1 MNKTDKPQQSGN
13 GHNNKANSQQ
23 NQPKRKPPDT
33 SIVAAAGTRRGEVM
47 RASRRNSQ
55 LVNARATQ
63 HIVDV
68 PVNKNEYNGR
78 EGQQFT
84 TGDLRRANQLPIA
97 KEKTL
102 KVIPLGGLGE
112 MGIGKNMA
120 LLEYEND
127 IIVIDM
133 GLLFPGNDYPGINY
147 MVCDISYLEQRKNKL
162 RGIIF
167 THAHLDHVGAV
178 KHLLKKLPA
187 PVYGSKFTI
196 SMIERQMEEDP
207 SGFKPNLNVLNP
219 DIHERVQLGDSFKV
233 ELVRVNHSVP
243 DATAVVVTTPVGTV
257 IHTGDWRFEENP
269 VDGKKFDLDRMAE
282 IAKDGVLLL
291 MNESTNCEYM
301 DEIVNGE
308 PQIKESFSEI
318 MNREGRIII
327 SAFSSQIHRI
337 QSILDAAAQHNRK
350 VAFAGYS
357 MIQNLEVALR
367 AGSIKIPKDVVVKMD
382 DIIKLPDSKVV
393 VVATGSQ
400 GEMNAV
406 LWRMATGAH
415 RHIKVKPSDTI
426 VFSSNPIPGN
436 ETNVIRTVDGLMREG
451 SHVLE
456 NRIREFD
463 GCGPLHI
470 SGHGNYHDH
479 VKLLNTIKPKFYMP
493 IHGEFHMLVHNA
505 ELAHRELKL
514 PKDNIFVMDNGDILE
529 LTANQAVKTGRVK
542 VGSIMY
548 DNSGEEV
555 SEVVLK
561 DRLHMS
567 TDGIFTVILTV
578 SKQGQLLTSP
588 DIISRGFIYLRD
600 SEELMNKIRSY
611 LKQKLS
617 RAYSGNRPD
626 LDDLK
631 KAIRE
636 DITHILYDETERTPI
651 VIPVINEVNSQ
662 SHQRGRSNGAHTNQ
676 APAPR

>member
-1 MNKTDKPQQSGN
+1 MGQQRLKTPAPDDRRKQTNKKHT
-13 GHNNKANSQQ
+13 
-23 NQPKRKPPDT
+23 PDT
-33 SIVAAAGTRRGEVM
+33 AVLAGTATRRGEVM
-47 RASRRNSQ
+47 RASRRNSD
-55 LVNARATQ
+55 LINAKASQ
-63 HIVDV
+63 HIINV
-68 PVNKNEYNGR
+68 PVNKNEFNGR
-78 EGQQFT
+78 QGQQFT
-84 TGDLRRANQLPIA
+84 TGDLRRASQLPIA

-147 MVCDISYLEQRKNKL
+147 MVADITYLEERKHKI
-162 RGIIF
+162 RGLIF

-178 KHLLKKLPA
+178 KHLLKRLPA

-196 SMIERQMEEDP
+196 SMIQRQMEEDP
-207 SGFKPNLNVLNP
+207 TGYSPNLNVLNP
-219 DIHERVQLGDSFKV
+219 DTHEKVKLGDAFTI
-233 ELVRVNHSVP
+233 ELIRVNHSVP
-243 DATAVVVTTPVGTV
+243 DSTAVAIKTPVGLV
-257 IHTGDWRFEENP
+257 IHSGDWRFEDNP
-269 VDGKKFDLDRMAE
+269 VDGKKFDLERMAE
-282 IAKDGVLLL
+282 VAKDGVLLL

-301 DEIVNGE
+301 DKIEHGEID
-308 PQIKESFSEI
+308 IKESFKEV
-318 MNREGRIII
+318 MKRPGRIII

-337 QSILDAAAQHNRK
+337 QSVLEAAQVNNRH

-357 MIQNLEVALR
+357 MIQNIEVALR
-367 AGSIKIPKDVVVKMD
+367 AGALKVPNGVIMKMD
-382 DIIKLPDSKVV
+382 DIIKLPDGKVV
-393 VVATGSQ
+393 VVCTGSQ

-406 LWRMATGAH
+406 LWRMATGSH
-415 RHIKVKPSDTI
+415 RHIKVKPQDTI

-436 ETNVIRTVDGLMREG
+436 EINVVKTVDGLMREG

-463 GCGPLHI
+463 GCGPLHL

-479 VKLLNTIKPKFYMP
+479 VKLINILKPKFYMP

-505 ELAHRELKL
+505 ELIHREFKT
-514 PKDNIFVMDNGDILE
+514 PRENIFVMDNGDVLE
-529 LTANQAVKTGRVK
+529 LTAKQAAKTGRVK
-542 VGSIMY
+542 VGSVMY
-548 DNSGEEV
+548 DGAAEEV

-567 TDGIFTVILTV
+567 TEGIFTVILTID
-578 SKQGQLLTSP
+578 KATRQFMTSP

-600 SEELMNKIRSY
+600 SEELMSKIRRY
-611 LKQKLS
+611 LKQKVIK
-617 RAYSGNRPD
+617 AYAADQPD

-631 KAIRE
+631 KSIRE
-636 DITHILYDETERTPI
+636 DVAHILYDETERTPI
-651 VIPVINEVNSQ
+651 VIVVINEVS
-662 SHQRGRSNGAHTNQ
+662 RSKEPTAVQ
-676 APAPR
+676 PR

>member
-1 MNKTDKPQQSGN
+1 
-13 GHNNKANSQQ
+13 
-23 NQPKRKPPDT
+23 
-33 SIVAAAGTRRGEVM
+33 M
-47 RASRRNSQ
+47 RASRRNTQ
-55 LVNARATQ
+55 LVNAKATQ
-63 HIVDV
+63 HIIDV
-68 PVNKNEYNGR
+68 PVNKNEFNGR

-120 LLEYEND
+120 LLEYEQD

-147 MVCDISYLEQRKNKL
+147 MVPDISYLEARKNRI
-162 RGIIF
+162 RGVIF

-178 KHLLKKLPA
+178 KHLLKKIPA

-196 SMIERQMEEDP
+196 SMVQRQMEEDS
-207 SGFKPNLNVLNP
+207 SGFKPNMNVLNP
-219 DIHERVQLGDSFKV
+219 DAHERVQLGESFKV

-243 DATAVVVTTPVGTV
+243 DSTAVVVTTPVGTV
-257 IHTGDWRFEENP
+257 IDTGDWRFEEQP
-269 VDGKKFDLDRMAE
+269 MDGKKFDLNRLEE

-301 DEIVNGE
+301 AETSYGE
-308 PQIKESFSEI
+308 PEIKESFDEI
-318 MNREGRIII
+318 MNRDGRIII

-337 QSILDAAAQHNRK
+337 QSILEAAHKHDRK

-367 AGSIKIPKDVVVKMD
+367 AGSIKIPKGVVVKMD
-382 DIIKLPDSKVV
+382 DIIKMPDSKVV

-463 GCGPLHI
+463 GCGPLHL

-479 VKLLNTIKPKFYMP
+479 VKLLNILKPKFYMP

-505 ELAHRELKL
+505 EMAHRELKI
-514 PKDNIFVMDNGDILE
+514 PRDDIFVMDNGDVLE
-529 LTANQAVKTGRVK
+529 LTAKQAVKTGRIK

-548 DNSGEEV
+548 DNAAEEV

-567 TDGIFTVILTV
+567 TEGIFTVILTLN
-578 SKQGQLLTSP
+578 KQGQLMTSP

-600 SEELMNKIRSY
+600 SEELMGKIRRY
-611 LKQKLS
+611 LKQKIAK
-617 RAYSGNRPD
+617 AYSGKRPD

-636 DITHILYDETERTPI
+636 DVAHILYDETEHTPI
-651 VIPVINEVNSQ
+651 VIPVINEI
-662 SHQRGRSNGAHTNQ
+662 NGQ
-676 APAPR
+676 APDARTPKTAAHQPSR